1 MRELMMIAEK
11 NRVRL
16 SVEPLDERISP
27 SNLLGPLPPSDPQVV
42 ASFEIKKTTD
52 KVDGFFTVTPSAAQA
67 SPHVVEI
74 NQQVVQVNLPT
85 GEVLPGHGL
94 KTAEAHTPVVDWTR
108 T

>member
-1 MRELMMIAEK
+1 MMIAEK
-11 NRVRL
+11 NRARL
-16 SVEPLDERISP
+16 SVEPLHERIVP
-27 SNLLGPLPPSDPQVV
+27 SNLLVSWPLSAPQVV

-52 KVDGFFTVTPSAAQA
+52 SAGGVFTVTPSAPEA

-94 KTAEAHTPVVDWTR
+94 KTAEAHTQVVDWTR